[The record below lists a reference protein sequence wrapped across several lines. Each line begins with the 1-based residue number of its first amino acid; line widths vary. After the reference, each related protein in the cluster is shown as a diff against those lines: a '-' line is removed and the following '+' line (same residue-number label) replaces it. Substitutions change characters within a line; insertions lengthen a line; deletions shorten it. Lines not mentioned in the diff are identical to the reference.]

1 MFLCTRTL
9 QTELGPSKPRDLRPP
24 DASRGFGSDP
34 SRGFESNSSCLG
46 NSLQPFK
53 LLQRCLPSRV
63 SKGAGFFIHPRPS
76 DAEVLGESILNDAV
90 AITLFGSFTDLVKSG
105 EAAWWRKRS
114 AGKGKGGL
122 GVGRL
127 HTLAWFISRVRIY
140 IYTIYSI
147 SPFLGT
153 FFTSQIFGRTTE
165 LLPFSVGGW
174 STSLPPLAQV
184 VDGPVALRTRCQ
196 RREEATDR
204 APGGHRDARNGA
216 RTDANR
222 TGLRSPNK
230 M

>member
-1 MFLCTRTL
+1 M
-9 QTELGPSKPRDLRPP
+9 PSKSCIQRCRFFHTPETLGRRG
-24 DASRGFGSDP
+24 SRGIDS
-34 SRGFESNSSCLG
+34 
-46 NSLQPFK
+46 K
-53 LLQRCLPSRV
+53 RC
-63 SKGAGFFIHPRPS
+63 GGHHPLRQLYR
-76 DAEVLGESILNDAV
+76 LGEIWRGSLV
-90 AITLFGSFTDLVKSG
+90 A
-105 EAAWWRKRS
+105 EAQRWQGQGRV
-114 AGKGKGGL
+114 GGRAFAHPCMVHQQ
-122 GVGRL
+122 G
-127 HTLAWFISRVRIY
+127 TYIY